1 MTRQTTET
9 RAKKTRRTSAKPAIP
24 PPAPTKR
31 DAKKASKVSQPT
43 KAKPAKAKPKAK
55 PAKASNGRDDFDFDA
70 LVAARPTRAERSVA
84 DDRSRRVDDV
94 CAAWAALVAER
105 MAADQAFAEL
115 YEDYRGRSGDLRSLF
130 AWDALHHAEAHL
142 ALVNSTIGRHLSDD
156 GRADPRVILADLR
169 WERRK
174 VAAVYA
180 INAFVAVLNQMG
192 PTKAKWLE
200 MQEFD
205 PKIAVLALAHQ
216 TLHYALE
223 SLRVEAPAD
232 ITEAILRASQDES
245 AWAVQH
251 RSDVTRLAS
260 AASAAAVFFRLV
272 GSTELVTAE
281 EVASLYATRARKR

>member
-1 MTRQTTET
+1 M
-9 RAKKTRRTSAKPAIP
+9 KG
-24 PPAPTKR
+24 
-31 DAKKASKVSQPT
+31 KASKTAKPSKT
-43 KAKPAKAKPKAK
+43 AKAPKPKAPAKAR
-55 PAKASNGRDDFDFDA
+55 NGRDDELDFDA

-84 DDRSRRVDDV
+84 DERSRRVDEV
-94 CAAWAALVAER
+94 CAAWAAIVAER

-115 YEDYRGRSGDLRSLF
+115 YEHFRGRSGDLRSLF

-142 ALVNSTIGRHLSDD
+142 ALVNNTIARHVSDD

-223 SLRVEAPAD
+223 SIRVEAPAD
-232 ITEAILRASQDES
+232 LTEAILRAAQDES

-251 RSDVTRLAS
+251 RNDLTRLAS
-260 AASAAAVFFRLV
+260 AAAASAVFFRLV
-272 GSTELVTAE
+272 GANELVTAE